1 MADYLRAEC
10 YKLTHRSYLWL
21 ALLITGALELLLVV
35 LFAALNGDITNMT
48 ASVGFTMLL
57 YLLPIGYYAT
67 AITGDIVFSEQYR
80 HNTLKNEVAYGLS
93 RLRIYFGKLLTSCLL
108 ALAACA
114 VIVLWYGLLCAVLLP
129 GDGAMLRAL
138 QTVGLGLLA
147 ALPVWLGA
155 QALFIMCFFVFRG
168 STAATLVGAGILAI
182 LGQALDFLYL
192 LVSFRAPALGE
203 IVLVLQDLLLTAPLE
218 GLIDDIG
225 NWSRVGWAWAVGLG
239 WFAATTAI
247 GCWSFHKREIS

>member
-1 MADYLRAEC
+1 
-10 YKLTHRSYLWL
+10 
-21 ALLITGALELLLVV
+21 
-35 LFAALNGDITNMT
+35 
-48 ASVGFTMLL
+48 
-57 YLLPIGYYAT
+57 
-67 AITGDIVFSEQYR
+67 
-80 HNTLKNEVAYGLS
+80 
-93 RLRIYFGKLLTSCLL
+93 
-108 ALAACA
+108 
-114 VIVLWYGLLCAVLLP
+114 
-129 GDGAMLRAL
+129 MLRAL
-138 QTVGLGLLA
+138 QTVGFGLLA

-155 QALFIMCFFVFRG
+155 QSLFIMCFFVFRG